1 MVVQASAGQ
10 RLAAREPSRAAETF
24 GVIATAA
31 RQAQADLDRL
41 ADLLAQDAAAGSGAD
56 LGLVRE
62 IVDTA
67 RAFGLHVTLHV
78 AGDTSGVSTAVAVA
92 GPRVVQERPD
102 QCAALR
108 ARRSGRRDRRGPPG
122 ALELTVINGTAT
134 TAPRLGLGAG
144 RGLTGLRERVGAC
157 HACCMPAPKQA
168 VAGVCGPACPADVTA
183 ENEDSPC
190 LGSGPPTAALI
201 S

>member
-78 AGDTSGVSTAVAVA
+78 AGDNSGVSAAVAVA
-92 GPRVVQERPD
+92 GPRVVQEWPD

-108 ARRSGRRDRRGPPG
+108 CAALRYAPG
-122 ALELTVINGTAT
+122 A
-134 TAPRLGLGAG
+134 
-144 RGLTGLRERVGAC
+144 
-157 HACCMPAPKQA
+157 A
-168 VAGVCGPACPADVTA
+168 VDVTV
-183 ENEDSPC
+183 EGRPGRSSSLSSTGPRRRRPVS
-190 LGSGPPTAALI
+190 GSARAAG
-201 S
+201 

>member
-92 GPRVVQERPD
+92 GPRVVQEWPD

-108 ARRSGRRDRRGPPG
+108 YAPG
-122 ALELTVINGTAT
+122 A
-134 TAPRLGLGAG
+134 
-144 RGLTGLRERVGAC
+144 
-157 HACCMPAPKQA
+157 A
-168 VAGVCGPACPADVTA
+168 VDVTV
-183 ENEDSPC
+183 EGRPGRSSSLSSTGPRRRRPVS
-190 LGSGPPTAALI
+190 GSARAAG
-201 S
+201 

>member
-122 ALELTVINGTAT
+122 GARAHCHQRDRDDG
-134 TAPRLGLGAG
+134 APSRARRGPRVDRAARAGGRLSRMLHAG
-144 RGLTGLRERVGAC
+144 PEAGGGWSLRAR
-157 HACCMPAPKQA
+157 MP
-168 VAGVCGPACPADVTA
+168 C
-183 ENEDSPC
+183 
-190 LGSGPPTAALI
+190 
-201 S
+201 